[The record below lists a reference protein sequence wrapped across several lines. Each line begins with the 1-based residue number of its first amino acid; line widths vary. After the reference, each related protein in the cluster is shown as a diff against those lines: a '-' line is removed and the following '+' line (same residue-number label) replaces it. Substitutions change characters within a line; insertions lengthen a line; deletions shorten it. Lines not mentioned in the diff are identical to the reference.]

1 MIYIYIY
8 IYLNILYKPSTIQTK
23 CKGWE
28 NISNLNRF
36 SVPQVIIAY
45 GSDVPFK
52 FAPIRFLAANNSNW
66 KKMKRVEYR
75 CQQARDD
82 PISLSKY
89 QIKYNL
95 LMPIFMM
102 ETNTRN
108 TQF

>member
-1 MIYIYIY
+1 M
-8 IYLNILYKPSTIQTK
+8 
-23 CKGWE
+23 
-28 NISNLNRF
+28 
-36 SVPQVIIAY
+36 IAY
-45 GSDVPFK
+45 GFDVPFK
-52 FAPIRFLAANNSNW
+52 FAAIRFLAAKNSNW
-66 KKMKRVEYR
+66 KKNEMSAVSR